1 MTIVPS
7 EVNENGE
14 VSYVLIVSQPDDGTK
29 QEEDDD
35 MDMSIYDFK
44 VQNNEIQLL
53 RIRCT
58 HPLSPNTSHDP
69 PEPRILPVSEKKVRS
84 PHTTPFE
91 LV

>member
-29 QEEDDD
+29 QEDDDD

-44 VQNNEIQLL
+44 VTASGRENE
-53 RIRCT
+53 
-58 HPLSPNTSHDP
+58 
-69 PEPRILPVSEKKVRS
+69 SES
-84 PHTTPFE
+84 E
-91 LV
+91 SE

>member
-35 MDMSIYDFK
+35 VDMSIYDFK
-44 VQNNEIQLL
+44 VRINCLFPSIILL
-53 RIRCT
+53 FI
-58 HPLSPNTSHDP
+58 HLFIHSFLYLFIHLFIHS
-69 PEPRILPVSEKKVRS
+69 
-84 PHTTPFE
+84 
-91 LV
+91 